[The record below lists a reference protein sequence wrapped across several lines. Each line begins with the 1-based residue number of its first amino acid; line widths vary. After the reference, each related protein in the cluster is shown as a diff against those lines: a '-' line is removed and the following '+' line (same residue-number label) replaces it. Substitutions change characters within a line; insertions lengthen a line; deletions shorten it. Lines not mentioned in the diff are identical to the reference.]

1 MWNKLC
7 WHILLKTIGM
17 KLNKNYCFLVLI
29 TMILG
34 ACSPK
39 VLTPKTETK
48 KTEEK
53 EKTAEKK
60 GIKKFSQAN
69 VSLLVPFKLNEVNL
83 RSMSKAEA
91 EKYAMPIDFYQGF
104 KMGLDSVAAS
114 GLNFKLNVFDTQDN
128 NARIGSLYQNE
139 NFRKS
144 NLVVGPVFPDGLKYI
159 ANYSK
164 LNKVAVVSPL
174 AASQPSD
181 FDNPNLI
188 SVVSNIGLH
197 SKKIAAYIAKT
208 YNPSNTVIVI
218 INPKKTEDEQFAN
231 PLRSYFQAQTNNK
244 FVVQEYASAFT
255 FETRMIKGKQYV
267 VVITSSDRAF
277 VLPTIEKLY
286 KLKNLPAGG
295 YNINLFGHP
304 LWSKQNYPTDK
315 LQDLNT
321 IISSSYKVD
330 YKSSNVISFVKKYRS
345 RYGFEPGE
353 YAFKGFD
360 VAYFFGKVL
369 ASYGEDY
376 LEYLTKEKYKGL
388 QNNFTFIHD
397 EQYGYINT
405 SLMLLRY
412 KNFALNII
420 E

>member
-1 MWNKLC
+1 
-7 WHILLKTIGM
+7 
-17 KLNKNYCFLVLI
+17 
-29 TMILG
+29 
-34 ACSPK
+34 
-39 VLTPKTETK
+39 
-48 KTEEK
+48 
-53 EKTAEKK
+53 
-60 GIKKFSQAN
+60 
-69 VSLLVPFKLNEVNL
+69 
-83 RSMSKAEA
+83 
-91 EKYAMPIDFYQGF
+91 
-104 KMGLDSVAAS
+104 
-114 GLNFKLNVFDTQDN
+114 
-128 NARIGSLYQNE
+128 
-139 NFRKS
+139 
-144 NLVVGPVFPDGLKYI
+144 
-159 ANYSK
+159 
-164 LNKVAVVSPL
+164 
-174 AASQPSD
+174 
-181 FDNPNLI
+181 
-188 SVVSNIGLH
+188 
-197 SKKIAAYIAKT
+197 
-208 YNPSNTVIVI
+208 
-218 INPKKTEDEQFAN
+218 
-231 PLRSYFQAQTNNK
+231 
-244 FVVQEYASAFT
+244 
-255 FETRMIKGKQYV
+255 
-267 VVITSSDRAF
+267 
-277 VLPTIEKLY
+277 
-286 KLKNLPAGG
+286 
-295 YNINLFGHP
+295 HP